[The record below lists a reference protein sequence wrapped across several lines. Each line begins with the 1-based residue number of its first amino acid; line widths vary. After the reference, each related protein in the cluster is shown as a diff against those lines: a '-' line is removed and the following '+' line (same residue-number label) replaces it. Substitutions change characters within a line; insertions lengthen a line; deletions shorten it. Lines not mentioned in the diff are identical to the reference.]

1 MELVVLAVTKSIPNC
16 LYRNLMFLYNFLNFF
31 SPSSNEVAVMKIS
44 TCINTSKKE
53 MKNEKNIQKKRKK
66 IKKKERE
73 RGGYR
78 SSCLH
83 PLCNVCRDPI

>member
-44 TCINTSKKE
+44 TCINTSKK
-53 MKNEKNIQKKRKK
+53 KKKRINKTN
-66 IKKKERE
+66 KKKEEKR
-73 RGGYR
+73 
-78 SSCLH
+78 
-83 PLCNVCRDPI
+83 